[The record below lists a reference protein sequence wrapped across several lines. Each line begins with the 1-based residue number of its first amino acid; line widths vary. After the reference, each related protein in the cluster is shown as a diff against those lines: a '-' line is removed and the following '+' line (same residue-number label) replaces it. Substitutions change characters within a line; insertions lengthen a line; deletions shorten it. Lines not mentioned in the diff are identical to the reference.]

1 MNFKD
6 IKKLT
11 RMPDMGESLRI
22 DFLERRIEWYEEDY
36 DLELNPDFQRGHV
49 WSEEQQVSFMEYLL
63 RGGQSGR
70 DIYFNC
76 PGYRG
81 GYEIPGE
88 MNQMVCVDGLQRLTA
103 VRRFLNG
110 EIKAFGLYRDEF
122 EGNIAPYDLL
132 IHVNDLKT
140 RKEVL
145 QWYLEMNSTGVV
157 HSEDEL
163 DRVRDLLKKEM

>member
-22 DFLERRIEWYEEDY
+22 DFLERRIAWYEEDY
-36 DLELNPDFQRGHV
+36 KLELVPDFQRGHV
-49 WSEEQQVSFMEYLL
+49 WSEEQQIAFVEYLL
-63 RGGQSGR
+63 RGGTSGR
-70 DIYFNC
+70 DIYLNC

-81 GYEIPGE
+81 GREIPGE

-103 VRRFLNG
+103 VRKFLDG
-110 EIKAFGLYRDEF
+110 RIKAFGLYVHEF
-122 EGNIAPYDLL
+122 EGNLGSYFLL
-132 IHVNDLKT
+132 FHVNDLKT

-145 QWYLEMNSTGVV
+145 TWYLEMNSGGIV
-157 HSEDEL
+157 HSDEEL
-163 DRVRDLLKKEM
+163 DRVRGLLED